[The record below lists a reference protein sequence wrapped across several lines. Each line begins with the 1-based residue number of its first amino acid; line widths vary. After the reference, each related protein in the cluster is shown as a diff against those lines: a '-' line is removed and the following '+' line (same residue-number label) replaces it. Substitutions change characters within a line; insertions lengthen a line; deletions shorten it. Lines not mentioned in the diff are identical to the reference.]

1 MEAIFGDILSLLPSR
16 EDTSK
21 SLDILEPLNSFESL
35 SSDELNFLAGV
46 VSTDAGGA
54 LGGGG
59 MINARKDLKYSVTD

>member
-1 MEAIFGDILSLLPSR
+1 MSLEEA
-16 EDTSK
+16 
-21 SLDILEPLNSFESL
+21 LESLNSFESR

-59 MINARKDLKYSVTD
+59 MINAEMQELRSLITHVKM

>member
-1 MEAIFGDILSLLPSR
+1 MEAIFGDILSLLPSQ

-59 MINARKDLKYSVTD
+59 MINAKR

>member
-1 MEAIFGDILSLLPSR
+1 MSLLPSR
-16 EDTSK
+16 DAVSM
-21 SLDILEPLNSFESL
+21 SLEEALESLNSFESR

-59 MINARKDLKYSVTD
+59 MINAAMLG

>member
-1 MEAIFGDILSLLPSR
+1 MSLEEA
-16 EDTSK
+16 
-21 SLDILEPLNSFESL
+21 LESLNSFESR

-59 MINARKDLKYSVTD
+59 MINAAMLE